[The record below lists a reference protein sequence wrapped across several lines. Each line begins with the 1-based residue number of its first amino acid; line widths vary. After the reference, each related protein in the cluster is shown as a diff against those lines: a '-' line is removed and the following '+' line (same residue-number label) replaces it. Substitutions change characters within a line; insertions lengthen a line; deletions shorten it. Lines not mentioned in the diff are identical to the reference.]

1 MDNSLLNQELK
12 NKSVSLNNRS
22 IKLLLWVTTL
32 EINNNNNNNNKRHSP
47 MFAETTTFYSHE
59 FDLCFCSCYEYPTL
73 YFRAL
78 YVFHSIL
85 EKIHDNRHEYKT
97 IQVQLKTILFY
108 SIVSVVDVD
117 WCS

>member
-1 MDNSLLNQELK
+1 MDNSLLSQELK
-12 NKSVSLNNRS
+12 NKSVSLNSRS
-22 IKLLLWVTTL
+22 IKLLLWVTTF
-32 EINNNNNNNNKRHSP
+32 EINNNKRHSP